1 MTENQSRVLKLV
13 MAGILLFSMFVVARE
28 GAAYVFSNKVLESET
43 GPAAGEERICIVID
57 AGHGG
62 ADPGKVGINGALE
75 KDVNLEIALM
85 LKKFLEAEDFTV
97 VMTREDENGL
107 YDENASNKKVQDMK
121 RRLEIIEKADPALVV
136 SIHQNSYHEEYVKG
150 AQVFYYATSEKGRK
164 LADILQEQLALLD
177 PENKRQA
184 KGNDSYYLLKKT
196 GKPIVIVECG
206 FLSNQKE
213 AEKLMASLYQEKLAW
228 NIHMGVVKYLNS
240 AG

>member
-107 YDENASNKKVQDMK
+107 YDKQ
-121 RRLEIIEKADPALVV
+121 PV
-136 SIHQNSYHEEYVKG
+136 SAY
-150 AQVFYYATSEKGRK
+150 
-164 LADILQEQLALLD
+164 
-177 PENKRQA
+177 
-184 KGNDSYYLLKKT
+184 
-196 GKPIVIVECG
+196 
-206 FLSNQKE
+206 
-213 AEKLMASLYQEKLAW
+213 
-228 NIHMGVVKYLNS
+228 
-240 AG
+240 